1 MYFTEM
7 HAYGGTECDKLQ
19 NTVPERPF
27 GGMAA
32 TGAAQGIAI

>member
-7 HAYGGTECDKLQ
+7 HAFRGAECDELQ
-19 NTVPERPF
+19 NTVPERAF

-32 TGAAQGIAI
+32 TGAAPGIAI